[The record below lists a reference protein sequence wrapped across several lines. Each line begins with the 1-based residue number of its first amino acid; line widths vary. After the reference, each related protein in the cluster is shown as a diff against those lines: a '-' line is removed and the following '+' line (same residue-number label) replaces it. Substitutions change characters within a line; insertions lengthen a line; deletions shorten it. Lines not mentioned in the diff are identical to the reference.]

1 MNLGRVRDRGSWEVW
16 RSDPTLGVKVLAE
29 ASTSILYRCNLN
41 VSLRT
46 SLAESR
52 DLLTAQPIAAVVN
65 AYYSPPDGEIVFPAG
80 ILRSPFFSAEW
91 PLELQYGAFGS
102 VAAHELTHAFGK

>member
-1 MNLGRVRDRGSWEVW
+1 MQPQRKLINAANRIA
-16 RSDPTLGVKVLAE
+16 RSE
-29 ASTSILYRCNLN
+29 
-41 VSLRT
+41 
-46 SLAESR
+46 
-52 DLLTAQPIAAVVN
+52 LTAPSINIVVN

-102 VAAHELTHAFGK
+102 VAAHELTHAFGE

>member
-1 MNLGRVRDRGSWEVW
+1 MQPQRMHTN
-16 RSDPTLGVKVLAE
+16 PANI
-29 ASTSILYRCNLN
+29 STKSQL
-41 VSLRT
+41 T
-46 SLAESR
+46 APSLA
-52 DLLTAQPIAAVVN
+52 IVVN

-80 ILRSPFFSAEW
+80 ILRSPFFSAKW

>member
-1 MNLGRVRDRGSWEVW
+1 MQPQRKLM
-16 RSDPTLGVKVLAE
+16 KVANEIAE
-29 ASTSILYRCNLN
+29 P
-41 VSLRT
+41 
-46 SLAESR
+46 E
-52 DLLTAQPIAAVVN
+52 LTAQSINTVVN

-102 VAAHELTHAFGK
+102 VAAHELTHAFGE